1 MIKKKYLSN
10 VLILSIIRTL
20 CGIVI
25 LSMTIQVSLKGQN
38 GSSEENALQSEFSN
52 PVPQGIIRNGFDLTF
67 YSDRKPN
74 KEGGLLHGW
83 GPLAFGAHNPSV
95 DMILVQIHWNQ
106 THTGPNQADF
116 SFVDRQIDSIFNA
129 GKKVYLYPHPAFP
142 PAWAK
147 IKIADNEWGFIDY
160 FDPASHV
167 LQLQWYELI
176 AKKYGKDNRVTAI
189 RMSTFDHGET
199 AVHETTAKG
208 LNQQI
213 AKNHLSAVE
222 FSQPLVLDIYKV
234 FLKYSD
240 PKKLLAHG
248 GGLQGDCLNWAV
260 KQGTGHE
267 TGTHQQDF
275 AGVNQFARRN
285 SATLK
290 NGHLTV
296 KTMKQEGLSGLYIA
310 ESQCWPGWEKN
321 GNLDSIK
328 RYMLTLFC
336 SHIVHGT
343 NYILLDEMIYNR
355 QNYRRLS
362 PWAPISPDWTGRL
375 IRRGDESAKVWND
388 DPEVYQAA
396 MWERTLLGTT
406 DETTPEAFVQT
417 SSHYVAELKDSVMA
431 FEHGMRMDFDRSK
444 AIPVMKGNL
453 LIEADYVGG
462 IFGNRE
468 SHFAKASPH
477 FYFSLNEGFQKSLL
491 HRRGELLEV
500 RVSYR
505 DIGNG
510 SFNIFYQQQANGL
523 VSARKVAL
531 QNSDTWR
538 TACFLLVDPDITEG
552 KPFDIEVKTEDGKAL
567 IVCLIRVIK
576 QYD

>member
-1 MIKKKYLSN
+1 MEKNYLSKGLIPFRLMSLCRIII
-10 VLILSIIRTL
+10 LIL
-20 CGIVI
+20 
-25 LSMTIQVSLKGQN
+25 TIHASLKGQN
-38 GSSEENALQSEFSN
+38 QSSHDNSLQTDFSN
-52 PVPQGIIRNGFDLTF
+52 PVPQGIIRDGFDLTF
-67 YSDRKPN
+67 YSDRKHN
-74 KEGGLLHGW
+74 IEGGLLHGW

-95 DMILVQIHWNQ
+95 DMILVQLHWNQ

-116 SFVDRQIDSIFNA
+116 SFVDRQIDSIFNV

-147 IKIADNEWGFIDY
+147 IKTVDNEWGWIDY
-160 FDPASHV
+160 FDPASHA

-176 AKKYGKDNRVTAI
+176 AKKYGKDNRVTVI

-208 LNQQI
+208 LNQKI

-222 FSQPLVLDIYKV
+222 FSQPFVLDIYKV

-328 RYMLTLFC
+328 KYMLTLFC

-362 PWAPISPDWTGRL
+362 SWAPISPDWTGRI

-396 MWERTLLGTT
+396 MWLRTLLGTT

-431 FEHGMRMDFDRSK
+431 FEHGMKMDFERSK

-453 LIEADYVGG
+453 LIEADYVAG
-462 IFGNRE
+462 IFGNRD
-468 SHFAKASPH
+468 SHFAKASSH
-477 FYFSLNEGFQKSLL
+477 FYFTLNDGFQNSLL
-491 HRRGELLEV
+491 TRSGELLEV

-505 DIGNG
+505 DKGNG
-510 SFNIFYQQQANGL
+510 SFNIFYQQQGKGL
-523 VSARKVAL
+523 VSARQVTL
-531 QNSDTWR
+531 QNTDTWR
-538 TACFLLVDPDITEG
+538 TACFLLVDPDIITG
-552 KPFDIEVKTEDGKAL
+552 KSFGIEVESTDGPL
-567 IVCLIRVIK
+567 TVCLIRAIK